1 MTEVLEQGVLYLV
14 QHRRR
19 DDGLEQPVV
28 EGGEQEVAGDDG
40 DQDVGVEGGDADRR
54 HP

>member
-1 MTEVLEQGVLYLV
+1 VGEVLEQRALHLV

-19 DDGLEQPVV
+19 DRRLEQPVV

-40 DQDVGVEGGDADRR
+40 DQDVGVESGDADRR